1 MPAAAQLFLLIQN
14 LGPAEGMVLPTFRTA
29 LQTSLTREENPP
41 RNSQGLNNP
50 SRVCLPAGLSPRQF
64 QTLPSGQ
71 STLTTPVVWYPKL
84 KFSTMANLL
93 VPSASKESGEKE
105 PPGGRAAEP
114 HAQQALHFWARQ
126 GASTVLFKGSTLLS
140 LSKAIALC
148 WFYASA
154 SSTVYSV
161 C

>member
-1 MPAAAQLFLLIQN
+1 M
-14 LGPAEGMVLPTFRTA
+14 LPTFRTA
-29 LQTSLTREENPP
+29 LQTSLTCEDNPP

-50 SRVCLPAGLSPRQF
+50 SQVCLQACLLDNSRPCSGL
-64 QTLPSGQ
+64 

-84 KFSTMANLL
+84 KFSMMANLL
-93 VPSASKESGEKE
+93 VPSASKEFGEKE

-114 HAQQALHFWARQ
+114 HTQQALHFWARQ
-126 GASTVLFKGSTLLS
+126 GTSTVLFKGSALLS

-154 SSTVYSV
+154 PSTVYSV